1 MCGAAVSAALASA
14 RSTCYK
20 FNGRIESCKE
30 APKLKTLGVRTSQAV
45 DAQIYRCG
53 SKTIPG
59 RFEHD
64 LNVQRVVV
72 SDITV
77 LNIRLF
83 M

>member
-1 MCGAAVSAALASA
+1 
-14 RSTCYK
+14 
-20 FNGRIESCKE
+20 
-30 APKLKTLGVRTSQAV
+30 LGVRTSQAV
-45 DAQIYRCG
+45 DAQIYHCG

-83 M
+83 T